1 MPNYRPPTGLSGTPT
16 RVELAASTPLYRV
29 HAAHRAPED
38 FNPVPAHCLYGGGR
52 FDSTACDRYGYLYAG
67 LGPATAVCETLLR
80 GVPFDPSG
88 GPRLVP
94 RVAVAGRRLSTLRLT
109 TGVTLVSLTTAGD
122 LAAVHQDS
130 WLVQTEAHEYPYT
143 RDWAHWIRHH
153 TGPWAQGLV
162 WSSKREPGDRTVVL
176 FGDRCPPGALEAAA
190 DDPVDFGTPHGEE
203 WLNSVLQPY
212 RVQLPPAEGRF

>member
-1 MPNYRPPTGLSGTPT
+1 MPRYRPPAGLSGAPT
-16 RVELAASTPLYRV
+16 EVALAAGTRLYRV
-29 HAAHRAPED
+29 HAAHRAPEG

-67 LGPATAVCETLLR
+67 LAAATAVCETLLR
-80 GVPFDPSG
+80 GIPFDPSG
-88 GPRLVP
+88 APRLVP
-94 RVAVAGRRLSTLRLT
+94 RVAVAGRRLSTLLLT
-109 TGVTLVSLTTAGD
+109 TEVTLISLTTAQD

-153 TGPWAQGLV
+153 TGPGAQGLL
-162 WSSKREPGDRTVVL
+162 WSSKREPGERTVIL
-176 FGDRCPPGALEAAA
+176 FEDRCPPDVLKAAA
-190 DDPVDFGTPHGEE
+190 GDPVDFGTPHGEQ

-212 RVQLPPAEGRF
+212 HVQLPPADGRP